1 MRYVVTGGAGFIAS
15 HLVERLLA
23 EGREVVALD
32 NFVTGSKDNV
42 KAFLSNSDFDL
53 IEHDV
58 SQPYEIDGDVDF
70 VLHMASPASPIDF
83 TRIPFEIMQASS
95 EGTRLACELALKKNA
110 RLLFAST
117 SEVYGDPEVHP
128 QVESYR
134 GAVSTIGPRAPYDE
148 AKRFGEAMVSA
159 YRRTKNLDTRIVR
172 IFNTYG
178 PRMRPDDGRV
188 IPNFIS
194 QALRSEPLTIYG
206 DGRQTRSLCF
216 VTDMVNGILKL
227 LHSDFPGPV
236 NIGNPREY
244 TVAEIADIIA
254 GFIDPE
260 IGRTY
265 MELPKDDPKRRRPDI
280 TLAREKLGWEPQIP
294 AQEGLQKT
302 VEWFKGALEKIIQD
316 S

>member
-15 HLVERLLA
+15 HLVERLLD
-23 EGREVVALD
+23 EGNQVVALD
-32 NFVTGSKDNV
+32 NFITGARENV
-42 KAFLSNSDFDL
+42 KPFLDNDGFTF
-53 IEHDV
+53 IERDI
-58 SQPYEIDGDVDF
+58 SLPYEISGEIDY

-83 TRIPFEIMQASS
+83 TRIPFEIMQAGS
-95 EGTRLACELALKKNA
+95 EGTRLACELALQKGA

-159 YRRTKNLDTRIVR
+159 YRRTKGLDTRIIR

-194 QALRSEPLTIYG
+194 QALRGEPLTVYG
-206 DGRQTRSLCF
+206 DGSQTRSLCY
-216 VTDMVNGILKL
+216 VTDMVDGILKL

-244 TVAEIADIIA
+244 TVIEIADIIA
-254 GFIDPE
+254 E
-260 IGRTY
+260 IVNPDMGRIFE
-265 MELPKDDPKRRRPDI
+265 ELPKDDPKRRRPDI
-280 TLAREKLGWEPQIP
+280 SLAREKLGWEPRVP
-294 AQEGLQKT
+294 AEEGLKLT
-302 VEWFKGALEKIIQD
+302 IEWFKTKLGL
-316 S
+316 

>member
-15 HLVERLLA
+15 HLVERLLD
-23 EGREVVALD
+23 EGNRVVALD
-32 NFVTGSKDNV
+32 NFVTGARENIEP
-42 KAFLSNSDFDL
+42 FLSNGGFTFVEQD
-53 IEHDV
+53 I
-58 SQPYEIDGDVDF
+58 SQPYQIAGDIDF
-70 VLHMASPASPIDF
+70 VLHMASPASPVDF
-83 TRIPFEIMQASS
+83 TRIPIEIMQAGS
-95 EGTRLACELALKKNA
+95 EGTRLACELALANNA

-134 GAVSTIGPRAPYDE
+134 GAVSTTGPRAPYDE

-159 YRRTKNLDTRIVR
+159 YRRTMNLDTRIIR

-194 QALRSEPLTIYG
+194 QALRGEPLTIYG
-206 DGRQTRSLCF
+206 DGSQTRSLCY

-236 NIGNPREY
+236 NVGNPREY

-254 GFIDPE
+254 DIVNPDV
-260 IGRTY
+260 GRAFE
-265 MELPKDDPKRRRPDI
+265 ELPKDDPKRRRPDI
-280 TLAREKLGWEPQIP
+280 SLAREKLDWEPQVP
-294 AQEGLQKT
+294 AEDGLRRT
-302 VEWFKGALEKIIQD
+302 IEWFKDRLKE
-316 S
+316 